1 MSERPKI
8 TSSIVIGVALIA
20 LGALFLIGQ
29 FLRVEIWSVLWPF
42 FILAFGAAFFVGM
55 FASGRKA
62 GGLAIPGSM
71 FVILGLI
78 LLAENLFGNWVSMAY
93 AWALFAPT
101 GVGVGIVIYSGYSR
115 KPELKRPGYILI
127 AVGLTLFVC
136 FGAFFELVLSLG
148 AVTRNTSVVWP
159 VILIALGVLMIVGRL
174 FNWSRLLDALPPRDA
189 SHMPTPAP

>member
-1 MSERPKI
+1 MSERPKV
-8 TSSIVIGVALIA
+8 TSSIVIGVVLIA
-20 LGALFLIGQ
+20 LGVLFLIGQ
-29 FLRVEIWSVLWPF
+29 FLRVEIWSALWPF
-42 FILAFGAAFFVGM
+42 FIILFGAAFFVGM

-78 LLAENLFGNWVSMAY
+78 LLAENLFGNWISMAY
-93 AWALFAPT
+93 AWALFAPM
-101 GVGVGIVIYSGYSR
+101 GVGVGMVIYSGYSR
-115 KPELKRPGYILI
+115 KPELKRPGYTLI
-127 AVGLTLFVC
+127 AIGLALFVC

-148 AVTRNTSVVWP
+148 AFTRTANVVWP

-174 FNWSRLLDALPPRDA
+174 FNWSRLLDALPPRDS